1 MYSAHAC
8 IFLAVYDDTG
18 VGLGKVI
25 GTCLLLVGYFRRE
38 CYLIAD
44 DLIGPLGL
52 YRYEYLGRK
61 DELSVGC
68 EFVGLLQLA
77 VDRLEAAFKD
87 PFLRLFRIGTAEE
100 ILY

>member
-61 DELSVGC
+61 DELSVALFATCVGSIPSDLNTKSTAVAVL
-68 EFVGLLQLA
+68 FVLVTLA
-77 VDRLEAAFKD
+77 GES
-87 PFLRLFRIGTAEE
+87 FR
-100 ILY
+100 